1 MQSTFITPK
10 PLSENARQMAQ
21 HKFDH
26 VAKPLNSLGRFESFL
41 TQIAAIQGTDRVS
54 LDPRAVLIFCGDH
67 GVVRQGISQ
76 CGSDVTSRVA
86 RSICEGTSNINLM
99 ANCAHAAVFA
109 YDMGIADPPDC
120 PNLIRMSVARGTNDF
135 TQGPAMSREQAV
147 QAIDSGIRAVRDL
160 DGRGFHLL
168 ALGEMGIG
176 NTTSSA
182 ALTAALLHLSP
193 ETVTGRGSGLSDE
206 GLARKIR
213 VIRRGIE
220 VNHTDV
226 SDPVSVLSALG
237 GFEIAGMAGACL
249 GAAEAG
255 IPIILD
261 GVISCVA
268 ALIAVRICPAAGAF
282 LIASH
287 AGKEPSS
294 RVLLEALNLSPV
306 LDARMALGEGTG
318 AVMLFPLLDMV
329 HEVYQ
334 SSHTFDALDME
345 AYRPLGGQA

>member
-1 MQSTFITPK
+1 MNLPTIPNINEEIRIQAAERQIQLTKPTGSMGRLEELSIDIAGMTGVIAPELKKRSVFLMAADHGIAREGVSPYPTEVTPQMVMNFLNHGAAINVLTKQSRSDVVIVDIGVNYDFPDLPGLIRRK
-10 PLSENARQMAQ
+10 
-21 HKFDH
+21 
-26 VAKPLNSLGRFESFL
+26 VAKGTADMLHKEAM
-41 TQIAAIQGTDRVS
+41 TIDQAEEAIQIGMD
-54 LDPRAVLIFCGDH
+54 VLN
-67 GVVRQGISQ
+67 Q
-76 CGSDVTSRVA
+76 
-86 RSICEGTSNINLM
+86 
-99 ANCAHAAVFA
+99 AA
-109 YDMGIADPPDC
+109 DNG
-120 PNLIRMSVARGTNDF
+120 LQMSAT
-135 TQGPAMSREQAV
+135 
-147 QAIDSGIRAVRDL
+147 
-160 DGRGFHLL
+160 
-168 ALGEMGIG
+168 GEMGIG
-176 NTTSSA
+176 NTTSA
-182 ALTAALLHLSP
+182 AAITAVLCGKQPA
-193 ETVTGRGSGLSDE
+193 EVTGRGTGLDDA
-206 GLARKIR
+206 GLARKVAI
-213 VIRRGIE
+213 IE
-220 VNHTDV
+220 QVLKNRKPDVN
-226 SDPVSVLSALG
+226 DPMDILCKIG
-237 GFEIAGMAGACL
+237 GLEIAGMAGACL

-261 GVISCVA
+261 GVISCAA

>member
-10 PLSENARQMAQ
+10 PLNDNARQMAQ

-26 VAKPLNSLGRFESFL
+26 VAKPLNSLGRFESIL
-41 TQIAAIQGTDRVS
+41 TRIAAIQGTDRVS

-160 DGRGFHLL
+160 AGRGFRLL

-176 NTTSSA
+176 NTTTA
-182 ALTAALLHLSP
+182 TAVACVLT
-193 ETVTGRGSGLSDE
+193 
-206 GLARKIR
+206 
-213 VIRRGIE
+213 
-220 VNHTDV
+220 
-226 SDPVSVLSALG
+226 ALG

-268 ALIAVRICPAAGAF
+268 ALIAVRICPAAGPF
-282 LIASH
+282 FIASH